1 VVSQREQ
8 ILRELAALVGR
19 CRQEVP
25 ELLPDLA
32 AELQRLLAESPLSAD
47 AAPSAVITAA
57 AAIPERLGMVGNSAV
72 MVELVRLIERFG
84 PTEAPVLITGESGTG
99 KEKVAHA
106 LHACSRRA
114 NRSLVAEN
122 CAAIP
127 ESLIESVLFGHKRGA
142 FTGAFQDHPGHFLS
156 ADGGTLFLDEIGE
169 LRLPMQSKLLRV
181 LQEGE
186 VRAVGDRK
194 VRKVDVRVLA
204 ATNQSLEAAVAAG
217 KFREDLYF
225 RLNVLRL
232 ELPPLRDRGADIL
245 LLARRFLAEAS
256 VSSGREFALS
266 SSAADCL
273 LRARWPGN
281 VRQLQNEMQR
291 AAALSDGGLL
301 DVADL
306 SPELRA

>member
-1 VVSQREQ
+1 VVNPREQ
-8 ILRELAALVGR
+8 ILGELAALVAR
-19 CRQEVP
+19 CRQQAP
-25 ELLPDLA
+25 ELLPGLG
-32 AELQRLLAESPLSAD
+32 AELQRLLAELPE
-47 AAPSAVITAA
+47 AA
-57 AAIPERLGMVGNSAV
+57 ATPLAAEPAIPERHGMVGHSPV
-72 MVELVRLIERFG
+72 MLELLRLIERFG

-99 KEKVAHA
+99 KEKVAQA
-106 LHACSRRA
+106 LHACSRRKG
-114 NRSLVAEN
+114 RSLVAEN

-127 ESLIESVLFGHKRGA
+127 ESLMESVLFGHKRGA
-142 FTGAFQDHPGHFLS
+142 FTGAFADHPGHFVS

-232 ELPPLRDRGADIL
+232 ELPPLRDRGDDIL
-245 LLARRFLAEAS
+245 LLARRFLADAGAQ
-256 VSSGREFALS
+256 SGRAFSLS
-266 SSAADCL
+266 PAAAACL

-291 AAALSDGGLL
+291 AAALSDGDLL